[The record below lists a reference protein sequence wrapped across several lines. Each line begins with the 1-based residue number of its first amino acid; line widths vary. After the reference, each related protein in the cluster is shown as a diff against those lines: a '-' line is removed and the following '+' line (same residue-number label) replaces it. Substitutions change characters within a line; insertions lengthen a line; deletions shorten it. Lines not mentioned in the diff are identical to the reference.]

1 MVTFFIESNEALGI
15 FSLQINRY
23 LEILLDIEMNLDNQ
37 YEKFR
42 DKEDKIK
49 RTLMH
54 YAAELGFL
62 DVAKTLVKKCPLL
75 LGLRTA
81 EQVEPEKIRRLLPA
95 ELALV
100 ADNVEMAAY
109 LIRMMWHER

>member
-1 MVTFFIESNEALGI
+1 
-15 FSLQINRY
+15 
-23 LEILLDIEMNLDNQ
+23 MNLDNQ

-62 DVAKTLVKKCPLL
+62 DVAKTLVKKVSFVPWSEDS
-75 LGLRTA
+75 RTG
-81 EQVEPEKIRRLLPA
+81 RT
-95 ELALV
+95 
-100 ADNVEMAAY
+100 
-109 LIRMMWHER
+109 

>member
-49 RTLMH
+49 RTLIH
-54 YAAELGFL
+54 YVAELGFL

-95 ELALV
+95 EVALV
-100 ADNVEMAAY
+100 ADNDEMAAY

>member
-23 LEILLDIEMNLDNQ
+23 LEILLDSEMNLDNQ

-54 YAAELGFL
+54 YAAEL
-62 DVAKTLVKKCPLL
+62 AKTLVKKCPLL

-95 ELALV
+95 ELAV
-100 ADNVEMAAY
+100 VEGRGVIKQSEY
-109 LIRMMWHER
+109 KFLK

>member
-1 MVTFFIESNEALGI
+1 MVTFFIELNEALGI
-15 FSLQINRY
+15 FSLQINCY
-23 LEILLDIEMNLDNQ
+23 LEILLDSEMNLDNQ

-49 RTLMH
+49 RILMH

-62 DVAKTLVKKCPLL
+62 DVAKTLVKKCPLF

-81 EQVEPEKIRRLLPA
+81 
-95 ELALV
+95 
-100 ADNVEMAAY
+100 
-109 LIRMMWHER
+109 